1 MVNEIFSFL
10 DIYFW
15 SAYVPKSSW
24 APSFYF
30 IVYRFLYM
38 VMDYMAGGDL
48 ANLLDVY
55 DFSEEWARFFCA
67 EMVLAVD
74 VIHQMGFV
82 HR

>member
-1 MVNEIFSFL
+1 MMKEFIISANELL
-10 DIYFW
+10 DVQLICLLG
-15 SAYVPKSSW
+15 
-24 APSFYF
+24 
-30 IVYRFLYM
+30 RFLYM

-74 VIHQMGFV
+74 VIHRMGFV